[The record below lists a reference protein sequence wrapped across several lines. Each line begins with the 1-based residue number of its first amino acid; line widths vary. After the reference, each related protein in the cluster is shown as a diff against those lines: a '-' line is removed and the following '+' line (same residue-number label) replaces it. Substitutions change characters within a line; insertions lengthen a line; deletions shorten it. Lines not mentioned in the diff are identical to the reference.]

1 MLESNPNYKHLGI
14 KFDYN
19 TLDEHTDA
27 VVNFPNLMQVRSN
40 NNELK
45 Q

>member
-19 TLDEHTDA
+19 TQDEHTDA